1 MNAIIMRC
9 YTSRSMGFGGF
20 SSQALQLS
28 GHSLLRRK
36 VKVEL
41 WTEGDLGAEN
51 KRNFDNFGIMFHEA
65 VELRRT
71 GAEELDGCKCIQV

>member
-51 KRNFDNFGIMFHEA
+51 KRNRNFGSCFMKPLSCAERG
-65 VELRRT
+65 V
-71 GAEELDGCKCIQV
+71 EELDGCKYVHV